1 MPAWPGG
8 LCPQCGQDMPA
19 NLVHCQ
25 FCRALLNSD
34 LYRSDVEIPAFF
46 ELQEVDNLMD
56 AEVAGYFVLCPHC
69 ERELRINKKYSGSGV
84 ACKFCSGQ
92 FKLDVSDPKVKVKA
106 FFMPCPHCT
115 KELRVAPKYLGKNV
129 SCKLCSGHCHIQQS
143 AEQTAS

>member
-8 LCPQCGQDMPA
+8 PCPDCGQDMPA

-34 LYRSDVEIPAFF
+34 LHRSDVEIPAFF

-92 FKLDVSDPKVKVKA
+92 FKLDVGNPRIKTKA
-106 FFMPCPHCT
+106 FYMGCPHCT
-115 KELRVAPKYLGKNV
+115 RELRVASKYLGMKV
-129 SCKLCSGHCHIQQS
+129 ACKFCTGHVQILSG
-143 AEQTAS
+143 AEQPS